1 MKNFSF
7 ILFNALAILANICAC
22 TDSNVAGGISEETE
36 GIVAVNNKTIKGVSQ
51 KGPFAK
57 GSSVFLKETRKDGS
71 LTPTGKEFFATI
83 RNDAGEFKIDNI
95 NLESQYALLTAEG
108 YYKRESTSEFS
119 DCSIILNAAT
129 DISNR
134 NSTNINLLTHFE
146 YQRILNLVGS
156 GMTFKKAKAQ
166 AEKEIFAQF
175 GFEKHEFA
183 AEDLDITGQTE
194 EDRILHEISKMIDN
208 AFYVGGDP
216 APCLEVSTLINSI
229 ANDFSADGIINDDLL
244 SKMAGY
250 NFAFQKSNA
259 SSIISRLEK
268 LGTCNQA
275 NLNQCDKLQTTI
287 TVKALK
293 SQYAPDTIV
302 HYDHAICSQNGWYL
316 IADKQ
321 YEEASKEIEHK
332 TSSMTDPRDGKTYKT
347 TSFTTGGKT
356 YEWMAENLQFAG
368 ISATPNEENKKGIYT
383 RTEALLLEDSV
394 FIKRY
399 QSVLA
404 GTDSIY
410 QGICPEHWHIP
421 NAQEWKA
428 IIKFVGS
435 PSKLYSKDWNKIHF
449 TNRILGDNIEFG
461 AVPTF
466 FERIA
471 KTHDSFV
478 PYANF
483 IAFTPI
489 AIKDNYSHC
498 AADSTATNEYSGCQ
512 GRDYYLDQ
520 DSDYIDEY
528 NPILPDQL
536 FSILL
541 GSTNRYMG
549 SFGDNVIILYSF
561 PWNTSYK
568 AFKHNK
574 LYLKYNVRCIK
585 D

>member
-1 MKNFSF
+1 MKYFSLK
-7 ILFNALAILANICAC
+7 LFNTLAIVASICAC
-22 TDSNVAGGISEETE
+22 GGRDTAGGISEETE
-36 GIVAVNNKTIKGVSQ
+36 GVAINNKTIEGVSQ

-57 GSSVFLKETRKDGS
+57 GSSVFLKETKADGS
-71 LTPTGKEFFATI
+71 LTPTGKEFYATI
-83 RNDAGEFKIDNI
+83 RNDAGEFKIENI

-108 YYKRESTSEFS
+108 FYKRESTGEFS
-119 DCSIILNAAT
+119 DCAISLNAIT
-129 DISNR
+129 DISKR

-146 YQRILNLVGS
+146 YQRILNLFDS
-156 GMTFKKAKAQ
+156 GIPFKNAKAQ

-175 GFEKHEFA
+175 GFEKHESA
-183 AEDLDITGQTE
+183 AEDLDITGKTE
-194 EDRILHEISKMIDN
+194 EDRILHEISKMIDK

-216 APCLEVSTLINSI
+216 APCLEVSTLIDSI

-383 RTEALLLEDSV
+383 RAEALLLEDSV

-399 QSVLA
+399 QSVLN
-404 GTDSIY
+404 GTDSVY
-410 QGICPEHWHIP
+410 QGICPENWHIP
-421 NAQEWKA
+421 NTKEWKA
-428 IIKFVGS
+428 LIKFVGS

-471 KTHDSFV
+471 ETHDSFV

-489 AIKDNYSHC
+489 AIKDNYSSC
-498 AADSTATNEYSGCQ
+498 TADSQASDEFSDCQ
-512 GRDYYLDQ
+512 GKDYDLDYG
-520 DSDYIDEY
+520 SEYIDEHE
-528 NPILPDQL
+528 PIKLDQI

-541 GSTNRYMG
+541 GSTNRLMG
-549 SFGDNVIILYSF
+549 FDENVSILYSF

-568 AFKHNK
+568 AFKHNE
-574 LYLKYNVRCIK
+574 LNLKYNVRCIK

>member
-175 GFEKHEFA
+175 GFEKHEFV

-194 EDRILHEISKMIDN
+194 EDRIL
-208 AFYVGGDP
+208 Y
-216 APCLEVSTLINSI
+216 EVSRLVDRNFHVGVCSTTKACYSNEYKASCEDVRALIENI
-229 ANDFSADGIINDDLL
+229 ANDFATDGIINEDSMLE
-244 SKMAGY
+244 KMTAY
-250 NFAFQKSNA
+250 YFAYQKSNNTNM
-259 SSIISRLEK
+259 ISQFEGLDKCSEDK
-268 LGTCNQA
+268 FKELV
-275 NLNQCDKLQTTI
+275 KLQKTI
-287 TVKALK
+287 TLE
-293 SQYAPDTIV
+293 YATYEYPRTIL
-302 HYDHAICSQNGWYL
+302 HFEYAICNGNSWYL
-316 IADKQ
+316 FTKEE
-321 YEEASKEIEHK
+321 YEEATREIEHQ
-332 TSSMTDPRDGKTYKT
+332 TSTMTDPRDGKTYKT
-347 TSFTTGGKT
+347 TSFTTDGIT
-356 YEWMAENLQFAG
+356 YEWMAENLQFTG
-368 ISATPNEENKKGIYT
+368 YSTIQNEEHDKGIYT
-383 RTEALLLEDSV
+383 RVEALHLEDSA
-394 FIKRY
+394 FIKQY
-399 QSVLA
+399 LSVLD
-404 GTDSIY
+404 GTSSVY

-421 NAQEWKA
+421 NEQEWKA
-428 IIKFVGS
+428 LIEYVGS
-435 PSKLYSKDWNKIHF
+435 PSKLYSKNWNKVHF
-449 TNRILGDNIEFG
+449 TKKLLNDNIEFG
-461 AVPTF
+461 AEPTF
-466 FERIA
+466 FESFA
-471 KTHDSFV
+471 KSHDSFV

-483 IAFTPI
+483 IVFSPI
-489 AIKDNYSHC
+489 NIKDNYLPNAPESSNDL
-498 AADSTATNEYSGCQ
+498 AIETDATYI
-512 GRDYYLDQ
+512 Q
-520 DSDYIDEY
+520 D
-528 NPILPDQL
+528 NQPIKKTRFL
-536 FSILL
+536 SVLL
-541 GSTNRYMG
+541 GSTRLKTDHNDEPPFFEYQWLT
-549 SFGDNVIILYSF
+549 NYKVV
-561 PWNTSYK
+561 TSM
-568 AFKHNK
+568 N
-574 LYLKYNVRCIK
+574 LGLKVNVRCIK
-585 D
+585 N